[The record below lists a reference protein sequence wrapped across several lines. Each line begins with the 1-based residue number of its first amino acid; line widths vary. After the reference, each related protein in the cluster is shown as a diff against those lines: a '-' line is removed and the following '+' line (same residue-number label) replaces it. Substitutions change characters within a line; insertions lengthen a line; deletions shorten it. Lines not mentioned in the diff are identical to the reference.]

1 MINLFGFLFM
11 AVFALGFLS
20 FLYWLGP
27 LGGPLFVLGLYVFYE
42 K

>member
-1 MINLFGFLFM
+1 MTSFLGYLFM
-11 AVFALGFLS
+11 AVCALGFLS